1 MAHTINPVDAPKADI
16 GESPWW
22 DVETQ
27 TLYWID
33 MLGKKVHSLKSAT
46 GISQSWE
53 VPTMIT
59 GMVIGKHG
67 TAIISL
73 VDGIYTLDL
82 NTGTCDL
89 LATSPDLDDTVQLA
103 DAKSDRRGRFIVGS
117 SHRGMKD
124 NVGKL
129 YVLDP
134 GESVL
139 RQIDDDYI
147 LGNGPCWSPDDKT
160 FYHADS
166 VRNMIYAYDYDLDS
180 GTASNR
186 REFASTSEWGGIP
199 DGATVDAEGFVWS
212 AICEG
217 GVVVRF
223 NPDGRTDRVIDMPV
237 KCPASVIFGGPNLD
251 QLFVPSLSPAFLGRE
266 ADPLDGTLFIIDGL
280 ESQGL
285 PETRFQG

>member
-1 MAHTINPVDAPKADI
+1 
-16 GESPWW
+16 
-22 DVETQ
+22 
-27 TLYWID
+27 
-33 MLGKKVHSLKSAT
+33 
-46 GISQSWE
+46 
-53 VPTMIT
+53 
-59 GMVIGKHG
+59 
-67 TAIISL
+67 
-73 VDGIYTLDL
+73 
-82 NTGTCDL
+82 
-89 LATSPDLDDTVQLA
+89 
-103 DAKSDRRGRFIVGS
+103 
-117 SHRGMKD
+117 MKD

-199 DGATVDAEGFVWS
+199 DGATVDTQGYIWS

-223 NPDGRTDRVIDMPV
+223 NPDGGTDMVIEMPV
-237 KCPASVIFGGPNLD
+237 KCPASAIFGGPNLD
-251 QLFVPSLSPAFLGRE
+251 QLYVPSLSPAFLGRK
-266 ADPLDGTLFIIDGL
+266 ADPLDGTLFVIEGL
-280 ESQGL
+280 GIKGI
-285 PETRFQG
+285 PEVRFPS